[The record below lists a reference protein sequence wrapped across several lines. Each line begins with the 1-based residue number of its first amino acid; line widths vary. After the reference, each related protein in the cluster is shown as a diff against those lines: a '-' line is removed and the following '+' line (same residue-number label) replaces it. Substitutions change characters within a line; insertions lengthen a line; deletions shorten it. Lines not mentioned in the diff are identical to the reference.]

1 MFIINKHKDDFLDY
15 IVYLVYRFFEF
26 LFFISPKFLL
36 KPILH
41 FIAYLSYVFAK
52 KHNRIA
58 KANLD
63 LAFGETKTE
72 EEKKSI
78 IKSSFLN
85 MVYNLYEFIIL
96 QRASLDE
103 MEQKVIVENE
113 AYILK
118 LLEENKRVI
127 TVSGHYGCWE
137 FSLPYFAMKYN
148 PLTIISR
155 KLNNRYINDI
165 FLKARHRQ
173 NLEMCEKD
181 GAAKCM
187 VKSLRKGRVVALT
200 IDQSINS
207 KQSVDVTFFGHRAS
221 QVDSPVRL
229 ASKLDAVIIPLFT
242 LREGFEKHKII
253 FKEPIEVKQNMTEEE
268 IQELSQK
275 LSDVLEEQVRKKPED
290 WFWQHRRWKL
300 YYPEIYKK

>member
-1 MFIINKHKDDFLDY
+1 MFLINNYKGYFLDY
-15 IVYLVYRFFEF
+15 IIYLLYRFFEF
-26 LFFISPKFLL
+26 LFHLLPKSFVKYL
-36 KPILH
+36 LH
-41 FIAYLSYVFAK
+41 FLAYLGYLFDR
-52 KHNRIA
+52 KHYRIA
-58 KANLD
+58 KVNLD
-63 LAFGETKTE
+63 LAFGDSKTD
-72 EEKKSI
+72 EEKKNI
-78 IKSSFLN
+78 IKSSLVN

-103 MEQKVIVENE
+103 LEKKVMIENE
-113 AYILK
+113 VYIIK

-155 KLNNRYINDI
+155 KLNNKYINDI
-165 FLKARHRQ
+165 FTKARHRQ

-181 GAAKCM
+181 GAAKCI
-187 VKSLRKGRVVALT
+187 VKALRKGRVVALT
-200 IDQSINS
+200 IDQSINP
-207 KQSVDVTFFGHRAS
+207 KQSVDVDFFGHRAS

-229 ASKLDAVIIPLFT
+229 ASKLDAVILPLFT
-242 LREGFEKHKII
+242 IREGFEKHKII
-253 FKEPIEVKQNMTEEE
+253 FQEPIEVKQNMTEEE
-268 IQELSQK
+268 IQKLSQK
-275 LSDVLEEQVRKKPED
+275 LSDILEKQVRKKPED